1 MTNMESDGLDETIIS
16 FDKLKRKHGRH
27 RAAQHSESSL
37 PRLRVDSANPHET
50 VSAMKEVLAG
60 GGALFDRGGPVRLD
74 HDIKTGETSARLLD
88 AKGLIVATHL
98 VSRPF
103 AMKDGVEIDV
113 GLPAQISSMYLSY
126 HDWGLP
132 PLSGITTAPLLSDD
146 GSIRIA
152 RGYDA
157 ETGLFCEG
165 IVDIAGR
172 VPERP
177 TKEQAKNALKALR
190 LRFRTLPFADAIV
203 RNEGG
208 VSVVDPDE
216 SIGDDESG
224 YLSQLLGA
232 VCRPSLRLAPGLAVL
247 GAPMSG
253 SGAGKGLA
261 VRAILEVAYGR
272 QPGSIAQTT
281 TREELDK
288 QFSSAL
294 IEAAPSVLLDNFNDT
309 TLTSSVLASA
319 LTECPSK
326 VRVFQKLQLATLNAL
341 AFIAVT
347 GNGLSLSMDIVRR
360 FIRVELDA
368 RVEDPESRNF
378 TSNLLM
384 DLARDRTHALVEIL
398 TIWRWGRQAGAA
410 LKKGKPFGT
419 YEEWSAWVRDPLV
432 ALGCKDSVRRIGE
445 TKTHDPARQRVAR
458 AFSAWWHLRG
468 SELVTAADIN
478 PEILDEFDPPKRSR
492 QYIAIML
499 AKLAGTRVGGFALEQ
514 KPTSGRWSA
523 DGYRLSRTDVKGFH
537 RTATPDPDDF
547 E

>member
-1 MTNMESDGLDETIIS
+1 MTDGSGGSDETVIS
-16 FDKLKRKHGRH
+16 FNKLKQKIGGH
-27 RAAQHSESSL
+27 RAAAFSGSSL
-37 PRLRVDSANPHET
+37 PRIQVDNANPDK
-50 VSAMKEVLAG
+50 VVAAIRDVLAG
-60 GGALFDRGGPVRLD
+60 SGTIFDRGGPVRLE
-74 HDIKTGETSARLLD
+74 HDVKTDETSARLLD
-88 AKGLIVATHL
+88 AKGLIVAAHL

-103 AMKDGVEIDV
+103 ALREGVEIDV
-113 GLPAQISSMYLSY
+113 GLPLQISGMYLSY

-132 PLSGITTAPLLSDD
+132 VLSGITTAPLLSDN
-146 GSIRIA
+146 GSIRTA

-165 IVDIAGR
+165 IPDIAGR

-177 TKEQAKNALKALR
+177 TKEQAKEALNSLR
-190 LRFRTLPFADAIV
+190 RRVRTLPFADAAV
-203 RNEGG
+203 KKEGD
-208 VSVVDPDE
+208 VSVVDLDAP
-216 SIGDDESG
+216 IGDDESG
-224 YLSQLLGA
+224 YLCQLLGA
-232 VCRPSLRLAPGLAVL
+232 VCRPSLFLAPGLAVL

-253 SGAGKGLA
+253 SGAGKGLT
-261 VRAILEVAYGR
+261 VRSILAVAYGR

-288 QFSSAL
+288 QISSAL

-309 TLTSSVLASA
+309 TLSSSVLASA
-319 LTECPSK
+319 LTERPSK
-326 VRVFQKLQLATLNAL
+326 VRIFQKLQLVTLNAL

-347 GNGLSLSMDIVRR
+347 GNGLSLSKDIVRR

-368 RVEDPESRNF
+368 RVEDPESRSF
-378 TSNLLM
+378 TSNLLE
-384 DLARDRTHALVEIL
+384 DLARDRIDALVEIL
-398 TIWRWGRQAGAA
+398 TIWRWGRQAGPT

-419 YEEWSAWVRDPLV
+419 YEQWSAWVRDPLV
-432 ALGCKDSVRRIGE
+432 TLGCKDPVKRIGE

-492 QYIAIML
+492 QYVAIML
-499 AKLAGTRVGGFALEQ
+499 AKLAGTRVGGFVLEQ
-514 KPTSGRWSA
+514 RATSGKWSA
-523 DGYRLSRTDVKGFH
+523 DGYKLTRTDAKGFH